1 MMTNITLTQ
10 QMNRYTVIAA
20 LKAVFS
26 DLEFA
31 CFLNVARSFVKVC
44 KELEVTDGDTTAV
57 AEHGSPAKNRQ
68 IILKKPNKNPRKS
81 INAIA
86 QGTEVLCQK
95 YSTGGHLI

>member
-1 MMTNITLTQ
+1 MLTQ

-31 CFLNVARSFVKVC
+31 CFLNVAQSFVKVC

-57 AEHGSPAKNRQ
+57 AEHGSSAKNRQ
-68 IILKKPNKNPRKS
+68 IILKKLNNKNPRKS